1 MIIRNV
7 VIADI
12 EENIIGDELSWVWTE
27 EGVIRQIGREKQ
39 FPEERLPKGQEHFDG
54 KGMIL
59 LPGMNN
65 GHYHS
70 YTNIVKGFS
79 DGDPLEVWSQE
90 TIALGA
96 SLTEEEA
103 AMSAQTGICEM
114 LHLGITGCLDHI
126 PHLAMTKVLGETYRK
141 AGFRAALAPMIHNLT
156 EQEYLWGMRDEDR
169 RKGRFLMPEE
179 YRDYYRDIRDRF
191 HEKGL
196 LTVQVGINSPQRCT
210 DELLETA
217 GAIARE
223 LDLNVHSHL
232 LESRWQVKTALESG
246 KCPVKAMK
254 KYGLLTERTSL
265 AHCVWLTEEQRRLI
279 AESGARIVINSS
291 SNLFIGS
298 GVAPVWEYERMG
310 IPFCFGSDGEN
321 CACSMNLLEE
331 LRFSLL
337 YGRTLNLDNWIN
349 LKGAWRFVS
358 AEGAAVTGSVRE
370 NSPCKK
376 VVPGAKADLIFID
389 REHIGLW
396 PENRGMFQILFHT
409 PYLNP
414 THVVIGGKW
423 VMRDGKILTID
434 EEALKRKLHDTKA
447 ERLERLQRAAQGAKP
462 MAGIFRERIEELG
475 ILS

>member
-7 VIADI
+7 VIADT
-12 EENIIGDELSWVWTE
+12 EGDVLGDELSWVWIE
-27 EGVIRQIGREKQ
+27 KGVIRRVGREEEFPEGQ
-39 FPEERLPKGQEHFDG
+39 FPVGQEHFDG

-65 GHYHS
+65 AHYHS

-79 DGDPLEVWSQE
+79 DGEPLEVWSQE

-103 AMSAQTGICEM
+103 ALSAQTGICEM

-126 PHLAMTKVLGETYRK
+126 PHLPMTRILGETYRK

-156 EQEYLWGMRDEDR
+156 EQEYLWGMREEER
-169 RKGRFLMPEE
+169 TGGRFLTPEG
-179 YRDYYRDIRDRF
+179 YRDYYGEIRDSF
-191 HEKGL
+191 HEKDL
-196 LTVQVGINSPQRCT
+196 LTVQVGLNSPQRCT
-210 DELLETA
+210 DELLEAA
-217 GAIARE
+217 GRIAHE

-232 LESRWQVKTALESG
+232 LESRWQAGTASG
-246 KCPVKAMK
+246 SGRCPVKAMK

-279 AESGARIVINSS
+279 AGSGARMVINSS

-298 GVAPVWEYERMG
+298 GVAPVWEYEEMG

-337 YGRTLNLDNWIN
+337 YGRTLSPGSWMD
-349 LKGAWRFVS
+349 LKGAWRYVS
-358 AEGAAVTGSVRE
+358 GEGAAVTGSAKE
-370 NSPCKK
+370 NSSGGRI
-376 VVPGAKADLIFID
+376 VPGAKADLIFVD
-389 REHIGLW
+389 RGHLGLW

-414 THVVIGGKW
+414 AHVIIGGKW
-423 VMRDGKILTID
+423 VMKNGRILTID
-434 EEALKRKLHDTKA
+434 EEALKKKLHDTKE
-447 ERLERLQRAAQGAKP
+447 ERLKRLQKAAEGTEERKAFFRAR
-462 MAGIFRERIEELG
+462 MEELR
-475 ILS
+475 IL